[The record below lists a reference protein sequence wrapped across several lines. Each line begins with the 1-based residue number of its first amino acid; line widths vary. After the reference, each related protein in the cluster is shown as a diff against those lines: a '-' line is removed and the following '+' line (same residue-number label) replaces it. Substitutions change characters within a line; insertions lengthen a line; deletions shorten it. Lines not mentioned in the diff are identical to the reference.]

1 MIQDVAGGVMIQ
13 DVAGGKNVVVAAF
26 GDGREAEAGL

>member
-1 MIQDVAGGVMIQ
+1 MWLGGVMIQ

-26 GDGREAEAGL
+26 GDGRESEAGL